1 MNKSSSTPPRTNT
14 VTIVDRIKQCYLIW
28 IHIIPHIIKLHRA
41 TIGNRIGS
49 LFLEILE
56 SSYHAYYA
64 TKDEKIPLIIHTM
77 KKLESLKLLIT
88 VSWEGKLIQNA
99 QFTELTK
106 ELNEIGKMLGGWK
119 RGIESKTNPER

>member
-1 MNKSSSTPPRTNT
+1 
-14 VTIVDRIKQCYLIW
+14 
-28 IHIIPHIIKLHRA
+28 
-41 TIGNRIGS
+41 
-49 LFLEILE
+49 
-56 SSYHAYYA
+56 
-64 TKDEKIPLIIHTM
+64 M